1 MKNATQLLFLMGL
14 ASTSLFAQ
22 EVSGYEKVAYFSPAD
37 IEVEDVNL
45 SSKNAI
51 AQADHCKMAFT
62 VENTSTD
69 LVMYDSKE
77 SEFVY
82 EFGKS
87 NPSVKSFILSPG
99 DKKTKTL
106 LVKGDGNYLQ
116 KGFKLEVKG
125 LYKIPLN
132 GDVTAADQF
141 QLPASMNNFT
151 AGNFKVQLKKYDAT
165 TKEASAVFECT
176 YIGDGI
182 GLVDAS
188 SLSVTTNKNK
198 SKEQITHANDDKK
211 ADIEILNK
219 NESIDFKAVFHI
231 PGKIA
236 DMQFATMMVNW
247 NNTFVETS
255 AQPIEG
261 PVLQFDMDEAATKA
275 AN

>member
-1 MKNATQLLFLMGL
+1 MKITTNLFLLIGL
-14 ASTSLFAQ
+14 TTTTLFAQ
-22 EVSGYEKVAYFSPAD
+22 EVTGYEKVAYYSPAD
-37 IEVEDVNL
+37 IEVEGVSI

-51 AQADHCKMAFT
+51 AQADHSKMAFT

-69 LVMYDSKE
+69 LIMYDSKE
-77 SEFVY
+77 SEFVF

-87 NPSVKSFILSPG
+87 KPDVKSFILSPG

-125 LYKIPLN
+125 LYKIPIN
-132 GDVTAADQF
+132 GTVTAADQF

-151 AGNFKVQLKKYDAT
+151 AGNFKVQLKKYDAS
-165 TKEASAVFECT
+165 TKEATAVFECT

-188 SLSVTTNKNK
+188 SLSVTTNRNK
-198 SKEQITHANDDKK
+198 STEQITYANDDKK
-211 ADIEILNK
+211 ADIEILKK

-236 DMQFATMMVNW
+236 DMQFATMKVNW

-255 AQPIEG
+255 AEPIEA
-261 PVLQFDMDEAATKA
+261 PILQFDMDEATTKSV
-275 AN
+275 N

>member
-1 MKNATQLLFLMGL
+1 MKNTTKLFLFIGL
-14 ASTSLFAQ
+14 SSTTIFAQ
-22 EVSGYEKVAYFSPAD
+22 DVSGYEKVAYYSPAD
-37 IEVEDVNL
+37 IEVEGVNL

-51 AQADHCKMAFT
+51 AQVDHCKMAFT

-77 SEFVY
+77 TEFAY

-125 LYKIPLN
+125 LYKIPIN
-132 GDVTAADQF
+132 GTVVEADQF

-151 AGNFKVQLKKYDAT
+151 TGNFKVQLKKYDAS

-176 YIGDGI
+176 YIGEGI

-188 SLSVTTNKNK
+188 SLSVTTNRNK
-198 SKEQITHANDDKK
+198 SKEQITYANDDKK

>member
-1 MKNATQLLFLMGL
+1 MKNTTKLILFLGL
-14 ASTSLFAQ
+14 STTTIFAQ
-22 EVSGYEKVAYFSPAD
+22 EVTGYERVAYYSPAD
-37 IEVEDVNL
+37 SEVEGITL
-45 SSKNAI
+45 STKNAI

-69 LVMYDSKE
+69 LLMYDSKE
-77 SEFVY
+77 SAFIY

-116 KGFKLEVKG
+116 KGFKLEVNG
-125 LYKIPLN
+125 LYRIPIN
-132 GDVTAADQF
+132 GTVTAADQF

-151 AGNFKVQLKKYDAT
+151 TGNFKVQLKKYDAS
-165 TKEASAVFECT
+165 TKEATAVFECT

-188 SLSVTTNKNK
+188 SLSVTTNRNK
-198 SKEQITHANDDKK
+198 STDEITYANDDKK
-211 ADIEILNK
+211 ADIEILKK
-219 NESIDFKAVFHI
+219 NDSMDFKAVFHI

-236 DMQFATMMVNW
+236 DMQFATMKVNW

-255 AQPIEG
+255 AEPIEA
-261 PVLQFDMDEAATKA
+261 PVLQFDMDEATTKSV
-275 AN
+275 N